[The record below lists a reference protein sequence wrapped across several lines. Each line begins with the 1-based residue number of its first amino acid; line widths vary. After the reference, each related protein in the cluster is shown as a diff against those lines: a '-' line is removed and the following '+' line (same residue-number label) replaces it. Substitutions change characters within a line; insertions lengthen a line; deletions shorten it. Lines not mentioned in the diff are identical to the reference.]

1 MFQLD
6 LFSNV
11 SLAAYTLLALITFL
25 AAPKQD
31 LKTTPQKVS
40 LALVIFGTL
49 VAYASSSPWTF
60 AAGWILTVVPLWLD
74 TESYSK
80 GARWVQTFSAV
91 ALVLGFALDSQPLVA
106 FVLIATAAVV
116 RKGVFPFHFWVP
128 QAFEKGSLPLLSLF
142 LNSHLGAYVL
152 IRFAE
157 SHYPAVA
164 SQSLSMIGT
173 LAILTSLYGAILA
186 IVSKRPR
193 RILSLL
199 CLSQAAFI
207 LAGLE
212 NRNVEG
218 ITGALLHWWVVAFAT
233 TGLLSVYRAIEVRTS
248 EADSNRGLLGLGFH
262 APRLA
267 VFFAICALALVGL
280 PGTLGFVAEDLLFH
294 GSLESHPL
302 LGIALPLATALNAI
316 TALRLLANLFL
327 GRRGTHVAPIPD
339 ASLRERWA
347 LTVPVALLV
356 IAGIAPAL
364 LVSLRTPSAQ
374 WIASLL
380 ASR

>member
-1 MFQLD
+1 
-6 LFSNV
+6 
-11 SLAAYTLLALITFL
+11 
-25 AAPKQD
+25 
-31 LKTTPQKVS
+31 
-40 LALVIFGTL
+40 
-49 VAYASSSPWTF
+49 
-60 AAGWILTVVPLWLD
+60 
-74 TESYSK
+74 
-80 GARWVQTFSAV
+80 
-91 ALVLGFALDSQPLVA
+91 LVA

-364 LVSLRTPSAQ
+364 LVSLRTPSAE